1 MLVTRGDICLQ
12 QNQNRHKNPKD
23 NRPRSG
29 FPTHFFLHACAIR
42 RPSSRVRNRLRGPR
56 PPSQQDDKRQH
67 RKAFDDDDYHECT
80 KRASEELK
88 NNARPQILDP
98 LDSIEE
104 YDTIYLGYPN
114 WWSTMPTIVMNFLES
129 YDFTNKHIYPI
140 CSHEG
145 SGMGRSESD
154 LKKLCPNSI
163 LHKGLSIH
171 GSHVDGC
178 RQQLERG
185 LGEK

>member
-1 MLVTRGDICLQ
+1 MSKILIVYFSH
-12 QNQNRHKNPKD
+12 NKENHF
-23 NRPRSG
+23 SG
-29 FPTHFFLHACAIR
+29 NIVNLEKGNVQVIAEAVDAYPF
-42 RPSSRVRNRLRGPR
+42 
-56 PPSQQDDKRQH
+56 
-67 RKAFDDDDYHECT
+67 DYHECT
-80 KRASEELK
+80 LRASDELK

-98 LDSIEE
+98 LESIDE

-114 WWSTMPTIVMNFLES
+114 WWSTMPTIVMTFLES

-163 LHKGLSIH
+163 VHKGE
-171 GSHVDGC
+171 VM
-178 RQQLERG
+178 
-185 LGEK
+185 

>member
-1 MLVTRGDICLQ
+1 MSKSLIVYFSHNKENYLSGNIVNLVKGNVQIIAETLSTMIDADVYQI
-12 QNQNRHKNPKD
+12 KEVDAYP
-23 NRPRSG
+23 
-29 FPTHFFLHACAIR
+29 F
-42 RPSSRVRNRLRGPR
+42 
-56 PPSQQDDKRQH
+56 
-67 RKAFDDDDYHECT
+67 DYHECT
-80 KRASEELK
+80 SHASEELK

-98 LDSIEE
+98 LESIDE
-104 YDTIYLGYPN
+104 YDTIYLGCPN
-114 WWSTMPTIVMNFLES
+114 WWLTMPTIVMTFLES

-163 LHKGLSIH
+163 VHKGLNIQ

-178 RQQLERG
+178 RQQLERW

>member
-1 MLVTRGDICLQ
+1 MSKSLIVYFSHNKENYFLGNIVDLKKGNVQVIAETLKEMIDADIYEIKEVDL
-12 QNQNRHKNPKD
+12 
-23 NRPRSG
+23 SWMYV
-29 FPTHFFLHACAIR
+29 ACKWWI
-42 RPSSRVRNRLRGPR
+42 
-56 PPSQQDDKRQH
+56 
-67 RKAFDDDDYHECT
+67 
-80 KRASEELK
+80 K

-98 LDSIEE
+98 LESIDE

-114 WWSTMPTIVMNFLES
+114 WWSTMPTIVMTFLES

-163 LHKGLSIH
+163 LHKG
-171 GSHVDGC
+171 
-178 RQQLERG
+178 
-185 LGEK
+185 